1 MTITDPADTEAL
13 QLADG
18 HRVTIGAR
26 LEAKRFAGLL
36 RLGPGPGPTAVAT
49 PAELRAIAREL
60 LRTADQ
66 LDHFQRL
73 ATAPPQPRLPLE
85 IPPCP
90 TFRP

>member
-1 MTITDPADTEAL
+1 MTITDPADTEVL

-26 LEAKRFAGLL
+26 LEAQRFAGSIG
-36 RLGPGPGPTAVAT
+36 LGFSTAVAT
-49 PAELRAIAREL
+49 PAELRTIAREL
-60 LRTADQ
+60 LRLADQ

-85 IPPCP
+85 RPPCP